1 MSRYCYFDYDRD
13 YDDPDVAEDSYMDI
27 DMDDRDAEACYDF
40 WGDDE
45 DDDDREWAEY
55 VGTRFDDDE

>member
-1 MSRYCYFDYDRD
+1 MTRISQKI
-13 YDDPDVAEDSYMDI
+13 YMDI